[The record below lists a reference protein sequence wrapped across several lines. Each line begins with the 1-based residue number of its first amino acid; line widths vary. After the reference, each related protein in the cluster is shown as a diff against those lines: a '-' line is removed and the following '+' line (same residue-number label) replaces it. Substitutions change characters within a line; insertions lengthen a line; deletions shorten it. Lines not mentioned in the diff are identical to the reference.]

1 MTDSRGCEH
10 EGTKVETA
18 SNRLNGVADPE
29 GATLPLLISRFLIS
43 LSLSLSLYWCVSSY
57 NVLQNKYDSS
67 LRKQNAEKD
76 SNKKIKIKYKNSV
89 INTYEVYRYLYMWE
103 MGEVRNESA

>member
-29 GATLPLLISRFLIS
+29 GAIDPLGLLDVIKSVVTSRCDGNQELE
-43 LSLSLSLYWCVSSY
+43 
-57 NVLQNKYDSS
+57 
-67 LRKQNAEKD
+67 RP
-76 SNKKIKIKYKNSV
+76 
-89 INTYEVYRYLYMWE
+89 
-103 MGEVRNESA
+103 

>member
-1 MTDSRGCEH
+1 MTDSRGGEH

-43 LSLSLSLYWCVSSY
+43 LSLSLSLYW
-57 NVLQNKYDSS
+57 
-67 LRKQNAEKD
+67 
-76 SNKKIKIKYKNSV
+76 
-89 INTYEVYRYLYMWE
+89 
-103 MGEVRNESA
+103 